1 MKRQS
6 LNNLDAQDKITALYC
21 RLSRDDELQ
30 GDSYSIRNQKEILQK
45 FAVTNGFSNI
55 SVFVDDGY
63 SGTTF
68 DRPDWNKLINLVNDG
83 KVGTIIVK
91 DLSRLGRDYLKVG
104 VFTEVLFPDA
114 NVRFIAVNNNIDSN
128 NQTESDIA
136 PFLNIF
142 NEFYAKDTSRKI
154 RAVFKA
160 KGEAGKPLA
169 THPPYGYIKDPLDK
183 TKWIVDEEA
192 AEIVREIFGLCVD
205 GFGISQIANQLT
217 DRKVMNPT
225 AHAKANGF
233 SIADNRTSEESY
245 WWNADT
251 VSKIL
256 SRREYLGCTVNFKT
270 YSKSYKNQRKLARDP
285 SEWKIFENTHEAI
298 IDRET
303 FDIVQRVREGRRRRT
318 PMGEPNMLSGMLFC
332 ADCGRKMYQSRTRSR
347 KRERDHFVC
356 SAYRKIQH
364 GCTAHSIRNV
374 VVEEILLDEIRR
386 ITSYTRAHEKE
397 FVEAVMNKSKSEMN
411 KALRGFKKELDKGQ
425 ERLKKIDSLVKK
437 LYEDNADG
445 KISDELFAKMI
456 ASYETEQKELE
467 SRSEE
472 LKVVIAQSS
481 DSVEGTNRFISQVR
495 KYTDIHELSAGLI
508 REFVDKIYVSE
519 KQVVDGKKT
528 QKIRILWNCIG
539 EFTPPQDSES
549 PIHP

>member
-1 MKRQS
+1 MNRQS
-6 LNNLDAQDKITALYC
+6 LKKTKEQDKITALYC

-30 GDSYSIRNQKEILQK
+30 GDSNSIRNQKEILQK
-45 FAVTNGFSNI
+45 FAVTNGFLNTSL
-55 SVFVDDGY
+55 FVDDGY

-68 DRPDWNKLINLVNDG
+68 DRPDWNRLINLVNDG
-83 KVGTIIVK
+83 KVGTVIVK
-91 DLSRLGRDYLKVG
+91 DLSRLGRNYLQVG
-104 VFTEVLFPDA
+104 FYTEVLFPDA
-114 NVRFIAVNNNIDSN
+114 DVRFIAVNNNIDSN
-128 NQTESDIA
+128 NQVESDIA

-160 KGEAGKPLA
+160 KGESGKPLA

-183 TKWIVDEEA
+183 TKWIIDEEA

-205 GFGISQIANQLT
+205 GYGISQIANQLT

-233 SIADNRTSEESY
+233 SIADNRTSKESY

-256 SRREYLGCTVNFKT
+256 SRREYLGSTVNFKT
-270 YSKSYKNQRKLARDP
+270 YSKSYKNKRKLARDP
-285 SEWKIFENTHEAI
+285 SDWKIFENTHEAI

-318 PMGEPNMLSGMLFC
+318 PMGEPNMLSGMLYC
-332 ADCGRKMYQSRTRSR
+332 ADCGRKMYQSRTRSL
-347 KRERDHFVC
+347 KREQDHFVC

-374 VVEEILLDEIRR
+374 IVEKILLNEIQRL
-386 ITSYTRAHEKE
+386 TSYIRSHEEE
-397 FVEAVMNKSKSEMN
+397 FVELVMNKSKSELAKTLRESK
-411 KALRGFKKELDKGQ
+411 KALDKAQ
-425 ERLKKIDSLVKK
+425 ERSKKIDDIFKK

-445 KISDELFAKMI
+445 KISDERFAKMI
-456 ASYETEQKELE
+456 TTYEAEQKELE

-472 LKVVIAQSS
+472 LKAVIAQNN
-481 DSVEGTNRFISQVR
+481 DNVEGANRFISQVR
-495 KYTDIHELSAGLI
+495 KYTDIQELSAGLI
-508 REFVDKIYVSE
+508 REFVDKVYVSE
-519 KQVVDGKKT
+519 KQVVDGKKI

-539 EFTPPQDSES
+539 EFTPPQDSENQM
-549 PIHP
+549 HP